1 MILVLYLKTLNG
13 KISMYK
19 KGYLMKKEIIK
30 FETGLQIG
38 LRSWGNAS
46 QITLLFLHG
55 LESSAASFTE
65 LANLLSPEFRII
77 ALDLPGHGSS
87 TAEQAEESFSVA
99 SLARWVKEAMEQL
112 DIKDLHVIGHS
123 IGGNI
128 ALAFAE
134 IFSVQSVVLLDG
146 GYIRSSSIPGS
157 SITEEIRFAKEHC
170 ENYTFASWV
179 QFEEEVAEEGLAER
193 LIEMMKPSMKTEPDA
208 IKLILT
214 SEHAGYYVKQHFNEP
229 SIDTLSAVE
238 VPVLLLRSTLP
249 KEFNSHRESETARLK
264 QYLAL
269 SVEEVKDTS
278 HDIYWEKPEVLSQKI
293 SQWISRKK

>member
-1 MILVLYLKTLNG
+1 
-13 KISMYK
+13 
-19 KGYLMKKEIIK
+19 MKKEIIK
-30 FETGLQIG
+30 FEDGLQVSM
-38 LRSWGNAS
+38 RSWGNMNHT
-46 QITLLFLHG
+46 TLLFLHG
-55 LESSAASFTE
+55 LGSSAASFTE
-65 LANLLSPEFRII
+65 LANLLSQKYRIF

-87 TAEQAEESFSVA
+87 TAEQTEESFSVA
-99 SLARWVKEAMEQL
+99 SVARWAKEAMEQL

-157 SITEEIRFAKEHC
+157 SITEEVRFAKEHC
-170 ENYTFASWV
+170 DNYAFASWTL
-179 QFEEEVAEEGLAER
+179 FEAKMATEGLTER
-193 LIEMMKPSMKTEPDA
+193 LIEIAKPSMKVKRDA

-229 SIDTLSAVE
+229 SIDTLSEVD

-249 KEFNSHRESETARLK
+249 KAFNSHRESETARLK

-269 SVEEVKDTS
+269 SVEEVKDAS
-278 HDIYWEKPEVLSQKI
+278 HDIYWENPKMVSKKI
-293 SQWISRKK
+293 SQWISSKKIDLIA

>member
-1 MILVLYLKTLNG
+1 
-13 KISMYK
+13 
-19 KGYLMKKEIIK
+19 MKKEIIK
-30 FETGLQIG
+30 FEDGLQVG
-38 LRSWGNAS
+38 MRSWGNMNHT
-46 QITLLFLHG
+46 TLLFLHG
-55 LESSAASFTE
+55 LGSSSASFTE
-65 LANLLSPEFRII
+65 LANLLSQKYRII

-99 SLARWVKEAMEQL
+99 SVARWAKEAMEQL
-112 DIKDLHVIGHS
+112 NIKDLHVIGHS

-157 SITEEIRFAKEHC
+157 LITEEVRFAKEHC
-170 ENYTFASWV
+170 DNYAFASWT
-179 QFEEEVAEEGLAER
+179 QFEAKMAKEGLTER
-193 LIEMMKPSMKTEPDA
+193 LIEMAKPSMKTENDA

-229 SIDTLSAVE
+229 SIDTLSEVD

-249 KEFNSHRESETARLK
+249 KAFNSHRESETARLK

-278 HDIYWEKPEVLSQKI
+278 HDIYWENPKMVSKKI
-293 SQWISRKK
+293 SQWISRKNRPDCLIVSQP